1 MTWQDQA
8 SLVADIVRASG
19 GSLTGRTKLQKT
31 VYIIQAAGW
40 GSAFTFRY
48 FHYGPYS
55 ETLAEA
61 AENACLLNL
70 IKEEKYSTS
79 NGNPYSV
86 YETVNET
93 ALDTE
98 RSSVSEEPIRSLIQ
112 TASKAN
118 AIELELAAT
127 ALYLAKEEQC
137 KTPWRETER
146 RKPQKSSNGLLD
158 RAKALYVDLRRCA
171 PEALPELKEA

>member
-1 MTWQDQA
+1 MAWQAQA
-8 SLVADIVRASG
+8 SLVAGIIRTAG

-31 VYIIQAAGW
+31 VFTIQAAGW
-40 GSAFTFRY
+40 GNVFTFRY

-70 IKEEKYSTS
+70 IKETKYSTS
-79 NGNPYSV
+79 NGNTYSV
-86 YETVNET
+86 YETVNEA
-93 ALDTE
+93 ALE
-98 RSSVSEEPIRSLIQ
+98 SEQPILLEESIRSLIQ
-112 TASKAN
+112 KASEAN

-137 KTPWRETER
+137 ITPWRETER

>member
-1 MTWQDQA
+1 MTWQAQA
-8 SLVADIVRASG
+8 SLVAGIIRTAG

-31 VYIIQAAGW
+31 VYLIKAAGW
-40 GSAFTFRY
+40 ESAFAFRY

-55 ETLAEA
+55 EALAEA

-70 IKEEKYSTS
+70 IKEKRNCTS

-93 ALDTE
+93 TLESDQSIVFE
-98 RSSVSEEPIRSLIQ
+98 KPIRSLIQ
-112 TASKAN
+112 KASEAN

-127 ALYLAKEEQC
+127 ALYLAKEEHC

-146 RKPQKSSNGLLD
+146 RKPQKSSNGLLE
-158 RAKALYVDLRRCA
+158 RAKVLYVALRNCA
-171 PEALPELKEA
+171 PETLPDLRET